1 MDKTYIEIDLDILRE
16 NTKTIIEKYNN
27 YKYYFGVV
35 KSNAYGHGEYIVN
48 ELVKGGINYLAVSY
62 LEEAI
67 KVREYNKD
75 TPLLCFVPIDLNDLD
90 LAIDNNVTLTI
101 SSYDYLKD
109 LIKILNKKIKV
120 HIKLDTGMNRLGIK
134 NISEFDLIYKEII
147 NNKYI
152 ELEGIYTHLGT
163 VGVHEKTYDNQIEKF
178 KELTKNIDLNKI
190 PIVHL
195 TSSANLVSHEKIEF
209 ANGVRLGSILYG
221 FNPTIRTSN
230 KGIINKLKNIRNK
243 YMQKKYNLS
252 KVITN
257 VNLNIKPAITM
268 YTHILQIKEVKT
280 GEYVGYGLSYKAK
293 ENIIIAII
301 PVGYNNGVGF
311 GINNHYVI
319 INNKKYY
326 SIGQTSMNMMAIKID
341 KSVDLNDKVY
351 IINDILSPK
360 TLASFTNKLTIEIL
374 LMTGKSNTK
383 RYILNNKVVKEIKP

>member
-1 MDKTYIEIDLDILRE
+1 MDKTFLEINLDILRE
-16 NTKTIIEKYNN
+16 NAKEIIKKYDN

-48 ELVKGGINYLAVSY
+48 ELIKGGVNYLAVSY
-62 LEEAI
+62 LDEAI
-67 KVREYNKD
+67 KVREFNKK

-90 LAIDNNVTLTI
+90 LAIENNITITI
-101 SSYDYLKD
+101 SNYDYLKE

-120 HIKLDTGMNRLGIK
+120 HIKLDTGMNRLGVK

-147 NNKYI
+147 SNKYI
-152 ELEGIYTHLGT
+152 ELEGIYTHLST

-178 KELTKNIDLNKI
+178 KEITENINLKEI
-190 PIVHL
+190 PIIHL

-221 FNPTIRTSN
+221 YNPTIRTN
-230 KGIINKLKNIRNK
+230 NRGIINKLRNIRNK

-252 KVITN
+252 RVITD
-257 VNLNIKPAITM
+257 VNLNIKPAIKM
-268 YTHILQIKEVKT
+268 YTHILQIKNVKKD
-280 GEYVGYGLSYKAK
+280 EYVGYGLSYKAQEDIK
-293 ENIIIAII
+293 IAII
-301 PVGYNNGVGF
+301 PVGYNNGIGF

-341 KSVDLNDKVY
+341 DNVKLNDMVY
-351 IINDILSPK
+351 IINDELTPK
-360 TLASFTNKLTIEIL
+360 VLANFTNKLTIEIL
-374 LMTGKSNTK
+374 LMVGKSNIR